1 MASLLDLPDFM
12 FQNNNKRYG
21 KFSKILI
28 TLFGLFI
35 GFLHKN
41 LHGKLFCF
49 AINLFFKNDGKIYFR
64 ENLYNKKLSNNQEFS
79 YPTKR
84 IDRVIVDHESHFEK
98 LFNSYCL
105 NNIQFNPGDTVIDCG
120 ANVGELFI
128 SFVLNNVDIN
138 YIGFEPDPK
147 VFSVLKKNLKDYD
160 VLIYDVALSDS
171 NNYMPLYLNTE
182 GADSSL
188 IYFGKN
194 EKVSVDCKT
203 IDSFNFKNIKLLKIE
218 AEGGEIEV
226 LKGSKKSL
234 KNIEYISVDYGPERG
249 ENRESTS
256 VEIINFLYKNQF
268 KLVNVSKYREIGL
281 FKNLN
286 I

>member
-1 MASLLDLPDFM
+1 MASVLDLPDFM
-12 FQNNNKRYG
+12 FQNNNKSYG

-28 TLFGLFI
+28 TVFGLFI
-35 GFLHKN
+35 GYLHKS

-49 AINLFFKNDGKIYFR
+49 AMNLFFKTDGKIYFKQ
-64 ENLYNKKLSNNQEFS
+64 NLYNKKLSNNLEFS

-105 NNIQFNPGDTVIDCG
+105 NYIQFNPNDTVIDCG
-120 ANVGELFI
+120 ANVGELFV
-128 SFVLNNVDIN
+128 SFDLKNIDIN
-138 YIGFEPDPK
+138 YIGFEPDPY

-160 VLIYDVALSDS
+160 VLIQDIALSDS
-171 NNYMPLYLNTE
+171 NIQMPLYLNTE

-188 IYFGKN
+188 IYFGTN
-194 EKVSVDCKT
+194 EKVTVDSKT
-203 IDSFNFKNIKLLKIE
+203 IDSFNFKNVKLLKIE

-234 KNIEYISVDYGPERG
+234 KNIEFIAVDYGPERG
-249 ENRESTS
+249 ESKENTS

-268 KLVNVSKYREIGL
+268 NLVHVSKYREIGL